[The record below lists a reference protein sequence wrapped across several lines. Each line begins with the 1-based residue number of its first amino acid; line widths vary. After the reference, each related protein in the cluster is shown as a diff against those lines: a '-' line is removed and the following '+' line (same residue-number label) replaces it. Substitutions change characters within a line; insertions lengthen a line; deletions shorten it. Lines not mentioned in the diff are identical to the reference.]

1 MRQATKSKILCSL
14 VIILVVCCL
23 AWTAGGTFGVSSGGG
38 SEGCAGGSDGAIG
51 TSTTNASITTEAT
64 TSAFWSPYTPS
75 EDGTVTYGHVR
86 ITYLAAGCTVNLALW
101 DSSTG
106 ARLID
111 STAQAGAGGVNTQ
124 YNFALDEAYCLVTG
138 TTYLVGFV
146 IAGDDYDVT
155 FQQYDGSID
164 SMKWDGAT
172 GGDTVSNLTLG
183 SATTLESGEQLTVW
197 FDNSA
202 T

>member
-1 MRQATKSKILCSL
+1 MKRIL
-14 VIILVVCCL
+14 ILTILLMSSL
-23 AWTAGGTFGVSSGGG
+23 AWAGSTTVVVGQGGG
-38 SEGCAGGSDGAIG
+38 GGEGGCAGGSDGTIG

-64 TSAFWSPYTPS
+64 TTAFWSSYTPS

-86 ITYLAAGCTVNLALW
+86 ISYLAAGCTVNVAIW

-106 ARLID
+106 ARLVD
-111 STAQAGAGGVNTQ
+111 GTAQAGAGGANTL
-124 YNFALDEAYCLVTG
+124 YNFALDESYCLATG

-146 IAGDDYDVT
+146 IDGVDYDVT

-172 GGDTVSNLTLG
+172 GGNTVSNLTLG